1 MSRQNP
7 SPARPARTAAIAR
20 VALAG
25 LGLAASLTAA
35 AASTTTAGRLAGSGS
50 VDAAGAA
57 SWSLPIAV
65 SPGINGLAPALAIS
79 YRSHAGDG
87 EAGAGA
93 DLTGL
98 SRVTRCPR
106 IMATDA
112 RVRGVRFDGD
122 DRFCLDGQVLV
133 LVSGTHG
140 GDGAEYRTETD
151 QFERVWSR
159 GRLGSGPAWFEVRQ
173 PGGTTRYYGVAPEA
187 RTLAA
192 GTPGEV
198 REWALSSVTDR
209 FRNQALYSYLNAAGL
224 PEALPV
230 EIRWSTDASGNGAR
244 FRLRFEYT
252 LAEDRE
258 RRGGFTWGSRWD
270 RRYRVREV
278 RYESDE
284 GSGFGLVHRYTL
296 AYGTGPTGR
305 ARLQSIEQCG
315 PDACLPPTSFTWQD
329 GAPGFATAINGPG
342 DATAG
347 DALLTDIDGDG
358 ATDLL
363 IPVLGNGTRRWYL
376 RRTDPASPGLLGT
389 TLRDT
394 GVTSNG
400 AGHVLD
406 FDGDGRRDLLV
417 MGTGTPAT
425 WWVYRSSGT
434 GFLAGINTGIAAGP
448 FATAAP
454 ADIDGDGRED
464 IVYLR
469 DQQAWFRRSLGT
481 GVGPEQP
488 TPISAG
494 GEAPPVLVVSG
505 MLPPVDFDGDGRSDL
520 LVRRQAT
527 LMATTPPYYEGYLST
542 GTGLE
547 RSFSTAA
554 AGTVLPLDVNGDG
567 LTDLLIR
574 DQASFGWQV
583 RISLGTTLAEPVPAG
598 LNGNP
603 ATVRVLDYD
612 GDGRDDLLR
621 AVGTTGWRVHLA
633 DDAAATPY
641 SDTDATRYIDI
652 SGSPTPAQAGII
664 VTDLTGDGRTDLL
677 FARAQPRRWEVQVR
691 AGQRPDLLSSVTD
704 GLGMRWELT
713 HRPLSAAP
721 GYSAPG
727 ADRADDRLLRGGGLP
742 VVTAMTES
750 DGAGGTWTTTF
761 RYTNGR
767 VSRVGRG
774 FLGFEVR
781 RATDSRYAALHGVEV
796 HSDTTFRQDFPF
808 IGAVAGGVTARADG
822 HRIRTVDT
830 TWARHARPATA
841 DPAADTHFVYPTR
854 EVTVEYETDP
864 DGGALGQQVRR
875 VERAMTWDHD
885 HGAVARETVTT
896 SSPDHPEAQAA
907 VTVRSFDESA
917 RQGGGCLGLVT
928 REEVTEATSAGESAT
943 RTSTATWSAATCRQL
958 SVTTG
963 PAADPARQ
971 LVTSFGYDA
980 AGRLA
985 SVERRPADGSLP
997 ARRTVFVHAPG
1008 TERPLAEVALVQN
1021 QAGHST
1027 QHTWH
1032 YGLDREL
1039 SRTDPRGLTGTWRW
1053 DNFARLVRESQPDAS
1068 GGGTRTNYL
1077 PCHGSCMVTSG
1088 AYQILT
1094 LRDDGFWTM
1103 TVHDGTGRVVARE
1116 VALAGGR
1123 SSRQLTEYDALGR
1136 VRRESMPFIVGEP
1149 TYWVET
1155 AYEPG
1160 GRPRSEDRPVSAT
1173 QPDGARTRWSYARL
1187 ATTTTDAENR
1197 VVTRVTD
1204 AKERLVR
1211 VSSAAGGTTAYGY
1224 TPFGEVARITD
1235 ANGITTTLA
1244 YDERGLP
1251 TTVDSPDAGRRTS
1264 TWNAFGELAS
1274 QADAA
1279 SPPRVITYAWD
1290 QLGRLASRTDG
1301 AGTATWQYG
1310 TDPDTSFGQL
1320 LRQSAPAGPGVAAFT
1335 EAYTY
1340 DNRGRRNHVI
1350 TTIDGSTYV
1359 TDMTWDPLGR
1369 LVGITYPGTVNGAR
1383 PRFRYRYEGAGYL
1396 DAVEQDVS
1404 GTGGLWVPL
1413 YDLQAHDAV
1422 GRAVHVLLGNAATID
1437 QRAIIDPA
1445 TLRPA
1450 AIRTGRDQGGE
1461 RQDLAYRWDR
1471 VGNLLER
1478 ADRNLGTVEEFSFD
1492 ELDRLTAARL
1502 NGAQTLAITWDAG
1515 SRIRWKSDVGN
1526 YTYGSARPS
1535 AVASVSGGP
1544 RGSQAFSYDA
1554 NGQMVARN
1562 GRPITWTAFNQ
1573 PLRID
1578 YGSGDH
1584 AEFGYGPDR
1593 QRVRQVARTGGSVV
1607 TTHYVGPHFE
1617 VEIRGTSQRYRS
1629 SVFANGEAFYTQ
1641 VEQDTPASLEGYF
1654 IHRDHQGSVDTLT
1667 RVVGTGGDTLRQS
1680 FDAFGKRRNANW
1692 TADTADQRYADPHFT
1707 ERGYTGHEHLDN
1719 VRLIHMNGR
1728 LQDPLLGVM
1737 LSPDPVLGSL
1747 ADPRTLNRY
1756 GYAGG
1761 NPVSATD
1768 PDGFFLKRLFKNIL
1782 RAIRHLGSF
1791 IGRVVERYGRNLLG
1805 FVVGNYVGGWVSD
1818 WYLAKAPLTVD
1829 GIKTAEMLGG
1839 MAAGATT
1846 AAIAR
1851 GEPRAIVGGAISGG
1865 VMKGVELHFGN
1876 NWTLKR
1882 IIVTSTVGGAMA
1894 YVETGNFAPALGT
1907 LATTATTRYL
1917 YNRVVGYDTTWKP
1930 GGEAQPKGRY
1940 QGPVEGANNFGN
1952 AQSVVDPGDFFGEGG
1967 QLSRLMN
1974 RVPGVNAVAGFH
1986 DVMQVGW
1993 DRWGGAGLRSWL
2005 NVPGMPVAAAVTYPA
2020 LLDGVPALQA
2030 AAGD

>member
-1 MSRQNP
+1 MSCHIP
-7 SPARPARTAAIAR
+7 FYARPVGRAR
-20 VALAG
+20 VTLAG
-25 LGLAASLTAA
+25 LTLAAALTAA
-35 AASTTTAGRLAGSGS
+35 AASTTTVGRLAGSGS
-50 VDAAGAA
+50 IDAAGAA
-57 SWSLPIAV
+57 NWSLPIAV
-65 SPGINGLAPALAIS
+65 APGINALAPALGIG

-87 EAGAGA
+87 DAGFGA

-106 IMATDA
+106 IIATDG
-112 RVRGVRFDGD
+112 RVRGVRFDAD
-122 DRFCLDGQVLV
+122 DRFCLDGQVLI
-133 LVSGTHG
+133 LVSGSHG
-140 GDGAEYRTETD
+140 GDGAEYRTETE
-151 QFERVWSR
+151 QFERIWSR

-173 PGGTTRYYGVAPEA
+173 PDGTTRYYGVSPDA

-209 FRNQALYSYLNAAGL
+209 FRNQALYSYLTAAGL
-224 PEALPV
+224 PEALPA

-252 LAEDRE
+252 LAEGRE

-270 RRYRVREV
+270 RRYRLREV

-284 GSGFGLVHRYTL
+284 GQGFALVHRYTL
-296 AYGTGPTGR
+296 GYATSPTGR
-305 ARLQSIEQCG
+305 ARLDSIQQCG
-315 PDACLPPTSFTWQD
+315 PQACLSPTGFTWQD
-329 GAPGFATAINGPG
+329 GAPGFATATPGPG
-342 DATAG
+342 DTTASE
-347 DALLTDIDGDG
+347 AMLTDIDGDG

-363 IPVLGNGTRRWYL
+363 VPVTTNGTRRWYL

-389 TLRDT
+389 TLHDT

-400 AGHVLD
+400 AVHALD
-406 FDGDGRRDLLV
+406 FDGDGRRDLLLF
-417 MGTGTPAT
+417 GTNTPAT

-434 GFLAGINTGIAAGP
+434 GFLPGINTGIAAGP
-448 FATAAP
+448 LATAAP
-454 ADIDGDGRED
+454 ADIDGDGRDD

-469 DQQAWFRRSLGT
+469 DQRVWFRRSLGT
-481 GVGPEQP
+481 GLGPEQP

-494 GEAPPVLVVSG
+494 GEAPPVVVVSG
-505 MLPPVDFDGDGRSDL
+505 ILPPVDFDGDGRSDL
-520 LVRRQAT
+520 LVRRQAALLPT
-527 LMATTPPYYEGYLST
+527 SPPCYEGYLST

-547 RSFSTAA
+547 RAFTTAPA
-554 AGTVLPLDVNGDG
+554 TEALPLDVNGDG
-567 LTDLLIR
+567 LTDLLVR

-598 LNGNP
+598 LNDTP

-612 GDGRDDLLR
+612 GDGRDDVIR

-641 SDTDATRYIDI
+641 SDADASRYVDI
-652 SGSPTPAQAGII
+652 GGSPTPAEAGII
-664 VTDLTGDGRTDLL
+664 VTDLTGDGRADLL
-677 FARAQPRRWEVQVR
+677 FTRSSPRRWEARVR
-691 AGQRPDLLSSVTD
+691 AGARPDLLNAVTD

-713 HRPLSAAP
+713 YRPLSAAP
-721 GYSAPG
+721 GYSATG
-727 ADRADDRLLRGGGLP
+727 AERADDRLLRGGALP
-742 VVTAMTES
+742 VVTAMVES

-781 RATDSRYAALHGVEV
+781 RATDSRYTALHGVEV

-822 HRIRTVDT
+822 HRIRTIDT
-830 TWARHARPATA
+830 TWSSHTRPVST
-841 DPAADTHFVYPTR
+841 DPAGDTHFVYPVR

-875 VERAMTWDHD
+875 IERAMVWDHD
-885 HGAVARETVTT
+885 HGAVARETVVT
-896 SSPDHPEAQAA
+896 SSPDHPEGQAT
-907 VTVRSFDESA
+907 VTVRSFDDSA
-917 RQGGGCLGLVT
+917 RQGSGCLGLVT
-928 REEVTEATSAGESAT
+928 REEVTEAISTGDYAT
-943 RTSTATWSAATCRQL
+943 RTSTATWNALDCRQV
-958 SVTTG
+958 SVTNG
-963 PAADPARQ
+963 PATDPARQ
-971 LVTSFGYDA
+971 LVTSLTYDA

-997 ARRTVFVHAPG
+997 PRRTVFIHAPG

-1021 QAGHST
+1021 GPGHVT
-1027 QHTWH
+1027 RHTWH

-1039 SRTDPRGLTGTWRW
+1039 SRTDPRGLTGTWQW
-1053 DNFARLVRESQPDAS
+1053 DDFARLVRESQPDAT

-1077 PCHGSCMVTSG
+1077 PCHGSCMVASG
-1088 AYQILT
+1088 AYQIVT

-1103 TVHDGTGRVVARE
+1103 TVHDGAGRVVARE

-1149 TYWVET
+1149 AYWVET

-1160 GRPRSEDRPVSAT
+1160 GRPRSEDRPVSAS
-1173 QPDGARTRWSYARL
+1173 QPNGARTRWSYARL

-1197 VVTRVTD
+1197 VVTRMTD
-1204 AKERLVR
+1204 ARGRLVQ
-1211 VSSAAGGTTAYGY
+1211 VSSAAGGTTTYGY
-1224 TPFGEVARITD
+1224 TPFGEVSRITD
-1235 ANGITTTLA
+1235 ANGVTTTLA

-1251 TTVDSPDAGRRTS
+1251 VTVDSPDAGRRAS

-1279 SPPRVITYAWD
+1279 SPPRVMTYAWD
-1290 QLGRLASRTDG
+1290 QLGRLVSRTDA

-1310 TDPDTSFGQL
+1310 TDPDTAFGQL
-1320 LRQSAPAGPGVAAFT
+1320 LRQSAPGGPGVTAFT
-1335 EAYTY
+1335 ESYNY
-1340 DNRGRRNHVI
+1340 DNRGRRSRVI

-1359 TDMTWDPLGR
+1359 TDMAWDPLGR
-1369 LVGITYPGTVNGAR
+1369 LVGITYPGTINGAR
-1383 PRFRYRYEGAGYL
+1383 PRFRYRYEEAGYL
-1396 DAVEQDVS
+1396 DGVEQDLA

-1437 QRAIIDPA
+1437 QRAIMDPA
-1445 TLRPA
+1445 TLRPV
-1450 AIRTGRDQGGE
+1450 AIRTGHGQGGE

-1471 VGNLLER
+1471 VGNLVER

-1502 NGAQTLAITWDAG
+1502 NGVQTLAVTWDAG
-1515 SRIRWKSDVGN
+1515 SRIRWKSDVG
-1526 YTYGSARPS
+1526 TYSYDTARPS
-1535 AVASVSGGP
+1535 AVAAVSGGP
-1544 RGSQAFSYDA
+1544 RGNQAFSYDA
-1554 NGQMVARN
+1554 NGHMVSRN
-1562 GRPITWTAFNQ
+1562 GRTITWTAFNQ
-1573 PLRID
+1573 PLRIE
-1578 YGSGDH
+1578 YGTGDH
-1584 AEFGYGPDR
+1584 TEFGYGPER
-1593 QRVRQVARTGGSVV
+1593 RRVRQVARSGGSTV

-1617 VEIRGTSQRYRS
+1617 VEIRGTARRYRS
-1629 SVFANGEAFYTQ
+1629 SVFANGEAFYVQ
-1641 VEQDTPASLEGYF
+1641 VEQDTPAALDGYF
-1654 IHRDHQGSVDTLT
+1654 VHRDHQGSVDTLT
-1667 RVVGTGGDTLRQS
+1667 RVVGSGGDTIKQS
-1680 FDAFGKRRNANW
+1680 FDAFGKRRNADW
-1692 TADTADQRYADPHFT
+1692 RADPTDQRFADPHLT

-1719 VRLIHMNGR
+1719 VRLVHMNGR

-1756 GYAGG
+1756 AYAAG
-1761 NPVSATD
+1761 NPASATD
-1768 PDGFFLKRLFKNIL
+1768 PDGFFLRRLFKNII
-1782 RAIRHLGSF
+1782 RAIDHLGSF
-1791 IGRVVERYGRNLLG
+1791 VGRVIERYGRNLIAI
-1805 FVVGNYVGGWVSD
+1805 VAGNYVGGWVTE
-1818 WYLAKAPLTVD
+1818 WFLAKGPLTLNH
-1829 GIKTAEMLGG
+1829 IKSAEMLGG

-1851 GEPRAIVGGAISGG
+1851 GEPMAIVGGAISGG
-1865 VMKGVELHFGN
+1865 VMRAVDLHFGN
-1876 NWTLKR
+1876 QWTVKR
-1882 IIVTSTVGGAMA
+1882 VVVTATVGGTMA
-1894 YVETGNFAPALGT
+1894 YVETGRFAPTFGV
-1907 LATTATTRYL
+1907 LATTGSTRYV
-1917 YNRVVGYDTTWKP
+1917 YNRVVGYDATWKP

-1940 QGPVEGANNFGN
+1940 QLPIEGANNFGN
-1952 AQSVVDPGDFFGEGG
+1952 AQAVVDPGDFFGEGG

-1974 RVPGVNAVAGFH
+1974 RVPGINAVAGFH